1 MPARKSGPRRG
12 SENTRERILLEA
24 ERLIALQGVDGLRLQ
39 DIAEAVGI
47 RPPSVFAHFKG
58 LPAIIETVFRRVLED
73 LDAAIATDPN
83 TPPQEAIETLCT
95 SVVDFLAQD
104 PAHVRLMLQQFASGS
119 ATSNVLQAFPSGRT
133 LVKRIEQRLD
143 VILSAGQQAG
153 LFRSISGSNFISFML
168 GGILTRL
175 AWDEFED
182 WEKDS
187 WPELL
192 NEFKQTYIDLVKRYL
207 AP

>member
-12 SENTRERILLEA
+12 SENTRERILIEA
-24 ERLIALQGVDGLRLQ
+24 ERLIALHGVDGLRLQ
-39 DIAEAVGI
+39 DVAERVGI

-73 LDAAIATDPN
+73 LDSAIAIDPG
-83 TPPQEAIETLCT
+83 TPPAEAIQILCN

-104 PAHVRLMLQQFASGS
+104 PAHVRLMLQQFASGT
-119 ATSNVLQAFPSGRT
+119 ATSNVLQAFPSGHT

-143 VILSAGQQAG
+143 VVLDAGEKAG
-153 LFRSISGSNFISFML
+153 LFRPISGSNFISFML

-182 WEKDS
+182 WEQDN
-187 WPELL
+187 WPSLL
-192 NEFKQTYIDLVKRYL
+192 NEFKATYIDLVKRYL